1 MFCQVCGAQINDDAA
16 FCPAC
21 GTTLKITP
29 PRPKEVKPPGQGENG
44 RNAVCPFCG
53 FEYYSRSDFCPR
65 CGMDKKSYSNGAD
78 GQNGVPG
85 FDRQAEGLNEP
96 GGPNGPGAGSWAAEQ
111 NPYERGFNKYG
122 YGNSQ
127 SRGPERD
134 FEKDAMPQS
143 RGPERD
149 FQKYAMPQS
158 DGPERDFE
166 KYASP
171 GASYDFEKYADNAGA
186 PRKRGHL
193 VLIIVGALLIV
204 AAAAAAIYFLL
215 LR

>member
-149 FQKYAMPQS
+149 FDKFTSPGAI
-158 DGPERDFE
+158 DDFE
-166 KYASP
+166 KYAES
-171 GASYDFEKYADNAGA
+171 AGA
-186 PRKRGHL
+186 PRRRGHL
-193 VLIIVGALLIV
+193 ILIIVGALLVV
-204 AAAAAAIYFLL
+204 AAAAAAAVYFLL
-215 LR
+215 

>member
-65 CGMDKKSYSNGAD
+65 CGMDRKSYLNGAD
-78 GQNGVPG
+78 GQSGVAG
-85 FDRQAEGLNEP
+85 FGDQAEGLNEP

-134 FEKDAMPQS
+134 FQKYAMPQS

-149 FQKYAMPQS
+149 FDKFTSPGAI
-158 DGPERDFE
+158 DDFE
-166 KYASP
+166 KYAES
-171 GASYDFEKYADNAGA
+171 AGA
-186 PRKRGHL
+186 PRRRGHL
-193 VLIIVGALLIV
+193 ILIIVGALLVV
-204 AAAAAAIYFLL
+204 AAAAAAAVYFLL
-215 LR
+215 

>member
-65 CGMDKKSYSNGAD
+65 CGMDRKSYLNGAD
-78 GQNGVPG
+78 GQSGVAG
-85 FDRQAEGLNEP
+85 FGDQAEGLNEP

-127 SRGPERD
+127 SR
-134 FEKDAMPQS
+134 
-143 RGPERD
+143 
-149 FQKYAMPQS
+149 
-158 DGPERDFE
+158 GPERDFE